1 MNTEKYGM
9 LNNHTNDMTRLLN
22 MIENQL
28 QLKNFPLPD
37 QANKDTWPAIIMDQT
52 LPVFSEYF
60 PNVIDIIVD
69 PTTEKDGFYFIDK
82 DIEPGVKILGIQD
95 IDWMAFRNAGS
106 YYERYGLNTIDA
118 QTWMSRHYALDDI
131 ALTQTGSDLVSLFN
145 LQIYPVFVKPN
156 KIRLESVNGA
166 PVHRWRSF
174 PLKVLIEHTSLFTLS
189 PTMMKSFI
197 KLCMCDISDHILSYI
212 KYYSNMDTVYGSI
225 DLQLDRLQDWSNK
238 REDILREYSEASM
251 TTANESLPL
260 IWTV

>member
-1 MNTEKYGM
+1 
-9 LNNHTNDMTRLLN
+9 MTMANSMTLLLN
-22 MIENQL
+22 KIERRLGTKQL
-28 QLKNFPLPD
+28 NLPEYMS
-37 QANKDTWPAIIMDQT
+37 KDKWAEEVICNET
-52 LPVFSEYF
+52 LDTFSRFF
-60 PNVIDIIVD
+60 PNKFPYILGPQNRKGKYYLIDESICD
-69 PTTEKDGFYFIDK
+69 HMT
-82 DIEPGVKILGIQD
+82 ILGIQD

-106 YYERYGLNTIDA
+106 FYERYGLNTIDA

-131 ALTQTGSDLVSLFN
+131 ALTQTGSDLVSMFN

-156 KIRLESVNGA
+156 KIKLESVNGA

-212 KYYSNMDTVYGSI
+212 KYYSNMDTVYGTL

-238 REDILREYSEASM
+238 REDILREYSEAAM